1 MSRRIV
7 DLPEMGQ
14 AQAVR
19 LPVRD
24 QVERVLPELELDVR
38 RRRRGNYEVAR
49 RNGDRRSV
57 PDEGLDGRRMGVAE
71 EGRGLARRV
80 RYLEAEHLLAAA
92 QRVKVAFGHRCDLSP
107 EPIHLV

>member
-19 LPVRD
+19 LPVRN

-49 RNGDRRSV
+49 RDADRRSV
-57 PDEGLDGRRMGVAE
+57 PDEGLAGRRMEVADVVRGVS
-71 EGRGLARRV
+71 GRV
-80 RYLEAEHLLAAA
+80 RDLEAEHLLAAA
-92 QRVKVAFGHRCDLSP
+92 QRVKVAFGHRCDL
-107 EPIHLV
+107 